1 MLHLDEF
8 AWFRR
13 VTPKFRS
20 AQSGS
25 CLVLSRSPRSI
36 PCATA
41 TLSTPQNCASVPDR
55 RWSVSSCIQIRW
67 ICRIALRRRVFN
79 TTPMS
84 AHAYIAA
91 RVPSD
96 TKAKFAVVARHY
108 GVSESVLLRRLVE
121 GALMTSVAVNTLQ
134 PEPVEPVAAS
144 GKISIRLRTDDL
156 LLLRERAKARQMP
169 TATYVSLLIRSHLR
183 NLSPLPTQELEAL
196 QRSIAE
202 VGAVGRNLNQ
212 IARSLN
218 RAEGSAGPTKADLQV
233 LVRALSALRDQTKSL
248 VTANVTSWE
257 LGYEEASH

>member
-1 MLHLDEF
+1 M
-8 AWFRR
+8 
-13 VTPKFRS
+13 
-20 AQSGS
+20 
-25 CLVLSRSPRSI
+25 
-36 PCATA
+36 
-41 TLSTPQNCASVPDR
+41 
-55 RWSVSSCIQIRW
+55 

-121 GALMTSVAVNTLQ
+121 NALVTAVAVNTLQ
-134 PEPVEPVAAS
+134 PEPVEPVAVS
-144 GKISIRLRTDDL
+144 GKISVRLRTDDL

-169 TATYVSLLIRSHLR
+169 TATYVSLLVRSHLR
-183 NLSPLPTQELEAL
+183 NLPPLPTQELEVL

-218 RAEGSAGPTKADLQV
+218 RGEDPAGPTKEDLQV
-233 LVRALSALRDQTKSL
+233 LVRVLSAFRDQIKSL
-248 VTANVTSWE
+248 VAANVTSWE